1 MPKTQKEKRVIY
13 RYRGDVQGVG
23 FRVNAVQ
30 QARGLAIVG
39 FVRNEPN
46 GDVTMDVQG
55 PAGDVAELAKRVGS
69 SMSRKISETLID
81 ERDPLP
87 DRNRFQIAY

>member
-1 MPKTQKEKRVIY
+1 MPAKTNEKRVIY

-23 FRVNAVQ
+23 FRVNAIQ

-39 FVRNEPN
+39 FVRNESN

-55 PAGDVAELAKRVGS
+55 PPDDVNELAKRVGS
-69 SMSRKISETLID
+69 SMSRKINDTLVD

-87 DRNRFQIAY
+87 DRDHFRIAY

>member
-1 MPKTQKEKRVIY
+1 MPKTTNEKRVIY
-13 RYRGDVQGVG
+13 RYHGDVQGVG
-23 FRVNAVQ
+23 FRVNAIQ

-55 PAGDVAELAKRVGS
+55 PSGDVAELAKRVGS
-69 SMSRKISETLID
+69 SMSRKISETLMD

-87 DRNRFQIAY
+87 DRDKFRITY